1 MWKPFAVLF
10 VIVCTVLG
18 VSPAG
23 AISFEA
29 RDFDALAIEADQI
42 VVGTVASTSSR
53 RTGAREIVTDFRF
66 AELQVIK
73 GTVADNALTLTML
86 GGTVGT
92 ETLTVAG
99 APTFKQGVRYLVFV
113 SGNGSV
119 MFPLVGGDQGIFQ
132 LRTDAAS
139 GVSQVH
145 DYAGRKVTRLPG
157 RANRT
162 AADSV
167 GADLGEPISEAGFI
181 EAIRAR
187 INAKGVQ

>member
-23 AISFEA
+23 AISFEE

-92 ETLTVAG
+92 ETDR
-99 APTFKQGVRYLVFV
+99 K
-113 SGNGSV
+113 SV
-119 MFPLVGGDQGIFQ
+119 V
-132 LRTDAAS
+132 
-139 GVSQVH
+139 
-145 DYAGRKVTRLPG
+145 
-157 RANRT
+157 
-162 AADSV
+162 
-167 GADLGEPISEAGFI
+167 
-181 EAIRAR
+181 
-187 INAKGVQ
+187 